1 MLPYNSRIKI
11 IKNLFSDRVN
21 TAIKF
26 ASINDDS
33 IVLDVGCNT
42 GFVLEE
48 IRNLN
53 YLSEYYGIDTVDK
66 FPTTVIEKSNFRVAD
81 ARNLPFD
88 NDYFDVVFAMDT
100 LEHIQEYEVAIN
112 EIWRVLKPDGVA
124 ILSGPTE
131 SLFYKFC
138 RWLWTRTWSEASHI
152 YTVYDLE
159 KKFESKGFQ
168 LISHESLPKRPVPEL
183 FRICKFKKMSKDNN

>member
-21 TAIKF
+21 IAIKF
-26 ASINDDS
+26 ASINNGS

-53 YLSEYYGIDTVDK
+53 YFSEYYGIDMVDK

-81 ARNLPFD
+81 TRNLPFD

-100 LEHIQEYEVAIN
+100 LEHIKEYEVAIN
-112 EIWRVLKPDGVA
+112 EIWRVLKPDGIAV
-124 ILSGPTE
+124 LSGPTE

-138 RWLWTRTWSEASHI
+138 RWLWIRTWSEASHI
-152 YTVYDLE
+152 CTVYDLE

-168 LISHESLPKRPVPEL
+168 LISHESLPKWPVPEL
-183 FRICKFKKMSKDNN
+183 FRICKFKKMPKDNN

>member
-21 TAIKF
+21 IAIKF
-26 ASINDDS
+26 ASINNDS
-33 IVLDVGCNT
+33 IVLDLGCNT

-100 LEHIQEYEVAIN
+100 LEHIKEYEVAIN
-112 EIWRVLKPDGVA
+112 EIWRVLKLCQKK
-124 ILSGPTE
+124 IKSR
-131 SLFYKFC
+131 KF
-138 RWLWTRTWSEASHI
+138 
-152 YTVYDLE
+152 VY
-159 KKFESKGFQ
+159 
-168 LISHESLPKRPVPEL
+168 
-183 FRICKFKKMSKDNN
+183 